1 MATGITRPDAG
12 LPKRRTPAKR
22 SAGRRLQVWGL
33 RLLLVAILVGLW
45 LAANR
50 PGGISPLILPKL
62 DKVARSFWELVTTP
76 ATWQQA
82 GITVFEMIAAFAIA
96 AVVGL
101 TVGFVL
107 SRHRISARASEPL
120 FAWGYLFPFVLL
132 YPLFLLWV
140 GVGIQ
145 SKIAYAAAGA
155 FFPIA
160 YNTLRGL
167 RSVDERYLKVGKAFG
182 ASALQMDV
190 DVKLG
195 AARPMILSG
204 LRIGSSIVTIS
215 VVLAEL
221 LGSNA
226 GLGHEIEQAS
236 SRFQIADSYGVV
248 VLLIIIAAVL
258 QAGLERL
265 LRPRHE

>member
-1 MATGITRPDAG
+1 MTAQVTRADADMK
-12 LPKRRTPAKR
+12 KRKSPSRGSTTH
-22 SAGRRLQVWGL
+22 RLRVWGL
-33 RLLLVAILVGLW
+33 RLALVTVIVALW
-45 LAANR
+45 LFANR
-50 PGGISPLILPKL
+50 PGGISPLILPEL
-62 DKVARSFWELVTTP
+62 GKVAQSFVDLVITP
-76 ATWQQA
+76 DTWRQA
-82 GITVFEMIAAFAIA
+82 GITVFEMVVAFSIA

-101 TVGFVL
+101 GTGFAL
-107 SRHRISARASEPL
+107 SRNRISSRTAEPL

-145 SKIAYAAAGA
+145 SKIAYAATGA

-160 YNTLRGL
+160 YNTIRGL
-167 RSVDERYLKVGKAFG
+167 RSIDERYLKVGKAFG
-182 ASALQMDV
+182 ASAFQMDI

-236 SRFQIADSYGVV
+236 SRFQIANSYAVV
-248 VLLIIIAAVL
+248 VLLIVIAAVL

-265 LRPRHE
+265 LKPRHK